1 MRMCVSLDI
10 HTHLQVDT
18 DTMHLLAAPKRVD
31 LVCMHARTHTC
42 SRRADGYRMATATK
56 CGRAEL
62 ERCPALRN
70 GDGNRSE
77 DGGSHVFLFFF
88 GRISTKDV
96 DVPSFYRALKTPMR
110 TVRALAVALTVL
122 SSLLP
127 RASGGMIDLVAC
139 AEVENVARIGVPSD
153 HTFFLRLT
161 CTTCRSEFPNAVGV
175 SSSMVVEGIKGMRT
189 PLSARPA
196 PWRNSLARRQALA
209 VTARLLRRARSRA
222 RFAANGR
229 CAHRTWRVTGV
240 RVDRGVGECADEMQ
254 RMRPRA
260 RHHAPALRGEQ
271 CMGARFQGGVAA
283 ACDL

>member
-1 MRMCVSLDI
+1 M
-10 HTHLQVDT
+10 DT
-18 DTMHLLAAPKRVD
+18 AWPPLPSAGGRSWNAAPPCV
-31 LVCMHARTHTC
+31 T
-42 SRRADGYRMATATK
+42 ATATAAK
-56 CGRAEL
+56 MA
-62 ERCPALRN
+62 AAM
-70 GDGNRSE
+70 
-77 DGGSHVFLFFF
+77 FFCF
-88 GRISTKDV
+88 FWRISTKDV
-96 DVPSFYRALKTPMR
+96 DVPSFYRALKTPR
-110 TVRALAVALTVL
+110 KTVRALAVALTVL

>member
-88 GRISTKDV
+88 GAYRTCDL
-96 DVPSFYRALKTPMR
+96 DRALKTPRR

-229 CAHRTWRVTGV
+229 CAHRT
-240 RVDRGVGECADEMQ
+240 
-254 RMRPRA
+254 
-260 RHHAPALRGEQ
+260 
-271 CMGARFQGGVAA
+271 
-283 ACDL
+283 